1 MEDGLQCFLKR
12 AQFEKCKG
20 ELRALVALFD
30 FCPKWINRTEMD
42 ADSME
47 KRELFEGVQKY
58 VEDFIKH
65 MEDNFIS

>member
-1 MEDGLQCFLKR
+1 MEDGLQYFLKR

-30 FCPKWINRTEMD
+30 FYPNWINRTEMD
-42 ADSME
+42 TDSME
-47 KRELFEGVQKY
+47 KRELFDGVQKC